1 MPRPEGPGDLAAGG
15 APGAPAGIPALGD
28 ALAWLDRHVNLEAI
42 ESGRAGRAGQPTLAR
57 MRTLVEA
64 MGEPQRCYPV
74 VHVTGTNGKGS
85 TTRLAAALLG
95 ARGLR
100 VGTYTSP
107 HLERVNERIAVAAE
121 PIDDGALAALLGALE
136 QLEGFLFPSA
146 ALEDRPTWFEVL
158 TAAAFRHFADEAV
171 DAASVEVGL
180 GGRYDATNVADGV
193 VAVVTNVA
201 LDHVEILGPTREAIA
216 GEKSGIVK
224 PGAVA
229 VVGERD
235 ERIVALIEAAAR
247 EAGARDVWRLGEQ
260 FGVSS
265 DRLAVG
271 GRLVDLWTPGARY
284 ADLYLPLHGPYQAT
298 NAALALAAAEAFFG
312 GALDAEVVAEG
323 FATARVPG
331 RMEVLHRRPLVVLD
345 GAHNAAGAEAAG
357 SALRE
362 DFAAARHVVIVMGC
376 LRGRDPAEL
385 LAGLADGRVEVV
397 VACAPGSPRALPA
410 ESVAAAATA
419 AGRRAEVVPA
429 PDEALSRALELA
441 GEDDLVLVTGSLYV
455 VGAVRAAWRA
465 ARGLPGG

>member
-1 MPRPEGPGDLAAGG
+1 MPRPDRPRGYAAGG
-15 APGAPAGIPALGD
+15 RGPGAAARPPALGD

-42 ESGRAGRAGQPTLAR
+42 ESGRAGRPSLER
-57 MRTLVEA
+57 MRALVGA
-64 MGEPQRCYPV
+64 MGEPQRCYPI

-85 TTRLAAALLG
+85 TTRLVASLLG

-107 HLERVNERIAVAAE
+107 HLERVNERVSVAGE
-121 PIDDGALAALLGALE
+121 PVSDDALAALLGALE
-136 QLEGFLFPSA
+136 QLEGFLFASA
-146 ALEDRPTWFEVL
+146 DLEDRPTWFEVV

-180 GGRYDATNVADGV
+180 GGRYDATNVADGA
-193 VAVVTNVA
+193 VAVLTNVA

-216 GEKSGIVK
+216 AEKSGIVK
-224 PGAVA
+224 EGAVA

-235 ERIVALIEAAAR
+235 EGIVALVEAAAR
-247 EAGARDVWRLGEQ
+247 EVGARDVWRLGEQ

-265 DRLAVG
+265 NRLAVG

-284 ADLYLPLHGPYQAT
+284 ADLFLPLHGPYQAT

-312 GALDAEVVAEG
+312 APLDAEVVAEG
-323 FATARVPG
+323 FATVRVPG

-357 SALRE
+357 RAVRE
-362 DFAAARHVVIVMGC
+362 DFAAARRTVLVMGC
-376 LRGRDPAEL
+376 LRGRDPGEL
-385 LAGLADGRVEVV
+385 LAGLADGRVEAV
-397 VACAPGSPRALPA
+397 VACTPGSPRALPA

-419 AGRRAEVVPA
+419 AGWRAEVVPA
-429 PDEALSRALELA
+429 PDEALWRALELV

-465 ARGLPGG
+465 ARGLSGG